1 MKKFCTYNCYGD
13 MLPTKWRKILNR
25 IAKRKEK
32 KEWMKDVR
40 NNNE

>member
-1 MKKFCTYNCYGD
+1 MKRLCTYNFYGD
-13 MLPTKWRKILNR
+13 KLSTKWRKILNR

-40 NNNE
+40 DN